1 MTLLTD
7 DSINRAEHDGHDDE
21 PRVPVVM
28 VVHRGDPEEHKYD
41 GLRAARQHFHRV
53 LDGGV
58 RLVRYIRLDVILHG
72 DAAEGDPTDIQRKSE
87 VTVKSTSMSG
97 RRHNKRGWLPVSNR
111 GGSGHTLV
119 YRSQLGQFPKLV
131 VEINSGGGLRNRR
144 PRANDGSIR
153 FTTGT
158 KPALRN
164 PCKFVCPRLSASRS

>member
-41 GLRAARQHFHRV
+41 GLRTARQHFHRV

-72 DAAEGDPTDIQRKSE
+72 DAAEGDPTSTRRKRERERE
-87 VTVKSTSMSG
+87 VTVKLTSG
-97 RRHNKRGWLPVSNR
+97 RCLGDNVTRGVAPSFQSREVRTLGPIDRTRPVS
-111 GGSGHTLV
+111 
-119 YRSQLGQFPKLV
+119 
-131 VEINSGGGLRNRR
+131 
-144 PRANDGSIR
+144 
-153 FTTGT
+153 
-158 KPALRN
+158 
-164 PCKFVCPRLSASRS
+164 